1 MGLATAKFLASRG
14 ATISLGDLNEKALL
28 NAVESLSLPSASG
41 CNNSR
46 NNRQTKKHMFQ
57 VIDVRR
63 SETVDS
69 WIQQT
74 VERLGR
80 LDGAVNMAG
89 VISPACP
96 VARMTDQDWDFNFAV
111 NARGVFA
118 CIRAQI
124 NAMASGGSI
133 VSCFLFLFLVLR
145 FYLIGQI
152 SKRHHA

>member
-1 MGLATAKFLASRG
+1 MGLATAQLLASRG
-14 ATISLGDLNEKALL
+14 ATLSLGDLNETALL

-41 CNNSR
+41 FNNSR
-46 NNRQTKKHMFQ
+46 SDSEKKHIFQ

-74 VERLGR
+74 VGRLGR

-133 VSCFLFLFLVLR
+133 VSRFLFPFPFRR
-145 FYLIGQI
+145 FCLMGQM
-152 SKRHHA
+152 SRRHHA